1 MNYNDTPLAPE
12 DMERLKELVSHFQAR
27 ERRAQKFSESEN
39 RPALFFG
46 ILGIEPTNLP
56 FVLADHVVLRPV
68 PEPPGEVELAR
79 ALNNPSLF
87 GAIGRY
93 SHAIGSELV
102 VYTDR
107 FPTTES
113 ATNAAYWIVS
123 GLRIRALISILV
135 PLAIDHSWSTVAARN
150 NQVVG
155 RLIEDVPQA
164 WGFESRQ
171 LIEGDWDWV
180 MNHLISIAELWEAP
194 RFRVA
199 LESLVEHSH
208 QRSLRMV
215 AATLWAGIEALLDID
230 TELRF
235 RLAAYSASV
244 LEQRGPGR
252 KDLFVKVKK
261 LYDTRSKAVH
271 GGGLE
276 SRHLWIVF
284 EKHACCCLDCFVFVW
299 NKVIYSPVPSWRIS
313 CSFEPVLA

>member
-1 MNYNDTPLAPE
+1 MKYNDTSLDPK
-12 DMERLKELVSHFQAR
+12 DIERLTELVSHFQER
-27 ERRAQKFSESEN
+27 ERRAQKFSDTEN

-56 FVLADHVVLRPV
+56 FVLADRVVLRPV

-79 ALNNPSLF
+79 ALMNRELF
-87 GAIGRY
+87 AAIGRY

-107 FPTTES
+107 FTTTES
-113 ATNAAYWIVS
+113 ATNAAYCIVS
-123 GLRIRALISILV
+123 GLRIRALINILV
-135 PLAIDHSWSTVAARN
+135 PAVIDRSWSAVAALN
-150 NQVVG
+150 NEVVG

-164 WGFESRQ
+164 WRFESRQ
-171 LIEGDWDWV
+171 LNQGDWDWV
-180 MNHLISIAELWEAP
+180 MNHLISIAKLWEAP

-199 LESLVEHSH
+199 LESLVEHPH

-235 RLAAYSASV
+235 RLAAYLASV

-252 KDLFVKVKK
+252 KELFAKVKK
-261 LYDTRSKAVH
+261 LYDKRSKAVH
-271 GGGLE
+271 GGVIGAQALVDSIRETRVLLSRLLCVCVEQGHLFTGAELE
-276 SRHLWIVF
+276 DLLF
-284 EKHACCCLDCFVFVW
+284 L
-299 NKVIYSPVPSWRIS
+299 
-313 CSFEPVLA
+313 